1 MLPISDS
8 YPPLFVRDEFMVS
21 FVGVDDDDGLYI
33 LIYIHICK
41 PTLML
46 G

>member
-21 FVGVDDDDGLYI
+21 CVGVDNDNGL
-33 LIYIHICK
+33 
-41 PTLML
+41 
-46 G
+46 